1 MTRTPLQRQWWP
13 RCVAFLVLL
22 AVCLC
27 ANAEERR
34 LGIVVGGDN
43 FDYQA
48 IARRF
53 GKALQ
58 ERLGAATPSIEVLKP
73 SHPLAA
79 DRYDL
84 LLSLGS
90 KAAARALDHRG
101 NSPLLCAL
109 ISRDAFLATLEQ
121 KGLATDSALRQGIA
135 VLYLDQPTQRIF
147 DLAHLVVPRA
157 RLAGTVMGPILQH
170 QETDLVTDAR
180 RAGLSLKTS
189 TLTGDEN
196 PVSAL
201 NSLVGAVDVVVALP
215 DKVSFNRQAAR
226 WLLYLSFHRQVP
238 LVAYSRRYTEAGAL
252 ASVYSA
258 SADVAREAAAIST
271 RMLEQPGTGDI
282 YWPGTFRVSVNHKV
296 ARNLH
301 LDVRTGEYY
310 ATELAKLEKER

>member
-1 MTRTPLQRQWWP
+1 MTAAAFRHRWW
-13 RCVAFLVLL
+13 RGAAGLALLGLCLL
-22 AVCLC
+22 AQ
-27 ANAEERR
+27 AEERR

-48 IARRF
+48 IARRYS
-53 GKALQ
+53 KTL
-58 ERLGAATPSIEVLKP
+58 RDHLGTATPSIELLKP
-73 SHPLAA
+73 SQNLEP

-90 KAAARALDHRG
+90 KAAARAMENRG

-121 KGLATDSALRQGIA
+121 EHVATDKALQQGIA

-157 RLAGTVMGPILQH
+157 RLAGTVLGPILQS
-170 QETDLVTDAR
+170 QEGRLAADAR
-180 RAGLSLKTS
+180 KAGLSLKTGA
-189 TLTGDEN
+189 LGDDKN

-201 NSLVGAVDVVVALP
+201 NNLVAAVDVVVALP
-215 DKVSFNRQAAR
+215 DKVSFNRQTAR

-258 SADVAREAAAIST
+258 GADVAREAAAISAH
-271 RMLEQPGTGDI
+271 MLEQPGAGNI
-282 YWPGTFRVSVNHKV
+282 YWPGKFRVSVNHKV
-296 ARNLH
+296 ARSLH
-301 LDVRTGEYY
+301 LELRTSEYY
-310 ATELAKLEKER
+310 ATELARLEKQR